1 MLITQ
6 LHLRPTEVREAAAP
20 PPNYK
25 FRTQMRLI
33 NKYET
38 SMGANDTIAGSRKGV
53 GVPQRLRKKSIF
65 KWAQK
70 KGVEVPRGSRR
81 KNPSVTHSKSLDSWA
96 GSLNLNKLHT
106 FDFFSSTNIQLLA
119 QSRLSTPTFFFLG
132 LTYEPAIF
140 QGQLYE
146 LHKVKQ

>member
-25 FRTQMRLI
+25 FQTQMRLI

-53 GVPQRLRKKSIF
+53 GVPQRLGKKSIF

-70 KGVEVPRGSRR
+70 KGLKYQGA
-81 KNPSVTHSKSLDSWA
+81 A
-96 GSLNLNKLHT
+96 GGKTRVL
-106 FDFFSSTNIQLLA
+106 
-119 QSRLSTPTFFFLG
+119 RTPKV
-132 LTYEPAIF
+132 LTPE
-140 QGQLYE
+140 QGP
-146 LHKVKQ
+146 